1 MSFASSNNMPLES
14 YSVLQPSTNASS
26 YSGSQENII
35 RWIIPANSGYVDF
48 HTSYLKLDL
57 ELKNTNYKMSFT
69 NDCGSLNL
77 IQYLRI
83 SANGTTIE
91 EIFDAHV
98 LANVLKCYG
107 ESHSVRQRRAVQDYA
122 SYNNVASNASFGT
135 GDSENQLS
143 VPPLNGI
150 GSSENAMN
158 RPMELILYLDYSG
171 FLSSKTVMALIA
183 TGDIEI
189 EIRLNKPKNCLRVFP
204 PTKRTDF
211 NVCNGVFNKTTQKWG
226 DIATADTA
234 VYLRPPFAGFSCA
247 GDSPFAVGMS
257 ISVMESNVNK
267 KVAKITAITETN
279 DGKLKLEL
287 DAAVG
292 ADISVDTAQ
301 IKITKGIDDN
311 ADPRQDTDYSI
322 TRADWYLGIVKPDPN
337 YTRMVASQV
346 EGEGLIMD
354 ISTYR
359 TFKAPVMKEVQQQSF
374 QIPAYMSRV
383 KGIMTVPIDNQ
394 QVVEWKVDNTS
405 DYQASGSFS
414 ELKSYQH
421 QSDNL
426 FYPTQPVDLTAF
438 LGNGTFS
445 TKASSEHIHQI
456 DQTLHACDMD
466 FRTLTKVKENF
477 IIPRAFSKYNA
488 TTNLT
493 GTGARLYLNY
503 SSPTYPSKNLIA
515 NSYAC
520 ANTRMVIGQN
530 GVEVFV

>member
-1 MSFASSNNMPLES
+1 MQSSSNNMPLES
-14 YSVLQPSTNASS
+14 YSILQPSTNAAS

-35 RWIIPANSGYVDF
+35 RWIIPSNSGYVDF

-83 SANGTTIE
+83 SVNGTTIE

-98 LANVLKCYG
+98 LANVLKSYG

-122 SYNNVASNASFGT
+122 GYNNTASNEAWGT
-135 GDSENQLS
+135 GDVDNELG
-143 VPPLNGI
+143 VPPLNGL
-150 GSSENAMN
+150 GTSENAMN
-158 RPMELILYLDYSG
+158 RVVSLMLYLDYSG
-171 FLSSKTVMALIA
+171 FLSSKTVMPLLA
-183 TGDIEI
+183 TSDIEI
-189 EIRLNKPKNCLRVFP
+189 EIRLNKPQHVLRVYP
-204 PTKRTDF
+204 TTKRNHF
-211 NVCNGVFNKTTQKWG
+211 NVCNGVFNAATQKWG
-226 DIATADTA
+226 DLAAADTA
-234 VYLRPPFAGFSCA
+234 IYLRPPFQGFSCA
-247 GDSPFAVGMS
+247 GDSPFAVGMTVN
-257 ISVMESNVNK
+257 VMEDGVDK
-267 KVAKITAITETN
+267 KVAKIDSIEETN
-279 DGKLKLEL
+279 DGKLKLGL

-292 ADISVDTAQ
+292 AIISVDKAQ
-301 IKITKGIDDN
+301 VKITKGIDDN
-311 ADPRQDTDYSI
+311 AAPRTDTDYSI

-337 YTRMVASQV
+337 YTQMVASQV

-354 ISTYR
+354 IPTYR
-359 TFKAPVMKEVQQQSF
+359 TYKSPIMKEVQQQSF

-383 KGIMTVPIDNQ
+383 KGIMTVPVDNQ
-394 QVVEWKVDNTS
+394 QVVVWKVDNS
-405 DYQASGSFS
+405 EDYHACGSF
-414 ELKSYQH
+414 EQLKSYQH

-426 FYPTQPVDLTAF
+426 FYPTQPVNLDAL

-466 FRTLTKVKENF
+466 FRTLTRVKDNF

-503 SSPTYPSKNLIA
+503 DSPTSPSKNLIA

-520 ANTRMVIGQN
+520 VNSRMVIGQN